1 LTRPKVTEWR
11 SRLAA
16 RQRKIRVVI
25 DRVYP
30 YTVTMNDQRLQ
41 ATQDYTRIEQAI
53 RYLEDHFRE
62 QPSLDDIAASV
73 HLSKYH
79 FQRLFKRWAGVS
91 PTQFMHFL
99 TIDYAKERL
108 AASESVYETSLD
120 AGLSSAGRLHDL
132 FITFEAMTPGEYKR
146 LGEGVT
152 IRYGFHD
159 TPFGRCLLAST
170 PKGICALR
178 FVAPST
184 SEAEDGQLAGPT
196 EEAALEELMAEWPQA
211 TFVEDGQATGDLVAG
226 IFDPEQDKDRRPFHL
241 LLKGTNFQV
250 QVWQALLSIPPGNMV
265 SYQDVA
271 EHIGRPTASRAIA
284 GAVAKNPVGYL
295 IPCHRVINKSG
306 RYHGYRWG
314 ATRKKAIL
322 GWEASHLLASQP
334 MSSQQMANHQPAG
347 Q

>member
-1 LTRPKVTEWR
+1 
-11 SRLAA
+11 
-16 RQRKIRVVI
+16 
-25 DRVYP
+25 
-30 YTVTMNDQRLQ
+30 MNDQLLQ
-41 ATQDYTRIEQAI
+41 ASHDYARVEAAI

-99 TIDYAKERL
+99 TVDYAKERL
-108 AASESVYETSLD
+108 AASESIYDTSLD

-152 IRYGFHD
+152 IQYGVHD

-178 FVAPST
+178 FVTRPESEDEQAGST
-184 SEAEDGQLAGPT
+184 EA
-196 EEAALEELMAEWPQA
+196 AALEELMAEWPQA
-211 TFVEDGQATGDLVAG
+211 TFVENPGSTGEIAAR
-226 IFDPEQDKDRRPFHL
+226 IFAREQDKGQRPFHL

-250 QVWQALLSIPPGNMV
+250 QVWQALLAIPPGGMV
-265 SYQDVA
+265 SYQAVA
-271 EHIGRPTASRAIA
+271 EQIGRPAATRAIA
-284 GAVAKNPVGYL
+284 GAVAKNPVGFL

-314 ATRKKAIL
+314 PTRKKAIL
-322 GWEASHLLASQP
+322 GWEASHNEASHREASHQVADR
-334 MSSQQMANHQPAG
+334 QMAG
-347 Q
+347 QAQVV

>member
-1 LTRPKVTEWR
+1 LLRC
-11 SRLAA
+11 
-16 RQRKIRVVI
+16 RKIRV
-25 DRVYP
+25 DNAAAWT
-30 YTVTMNDQRLQ
+30 YTVLMNDQLLQ
-41 ATQDYTRIEQAI
+41 ASHDYARIAEAI

-62 QPSLDDIAASV
+62 QPSLDDIAANV

-99 TIDYAKERL
+99 TVDYAKERL
-108 AASESVYETSLD
+108 AASESVYDTSLD
-120 AGLSSAGRLHDL
+120 AGLSGAGRLHDL

-152 IRYGFHD
+152 IQYGVHD

-178 FVAPST
+178 FVTT
-184 SEAEDGQLAGPT
+184 SESETAESGPIGPT
-196 EEAALEELMAEWPQA
+196 EAAALEELMAEWPQA
-211 TFVEDGQATGDLVAG
+211 TFIENRESTGKIAARIFAG
-226 IFDPEQDKDRRPFHL
+226 EQNKNKRPFHL
-241 LLKGTNFQV
+241 HLKGTNFQV
-250 QVWQALLSIPPGNMV
+250 QVWQALLAIPPGGMV

-271 EHIGRPTASRAIA
+271 DHIGRPTATRAIA

-306 RYHGYRWG
+306 SYHGYRWG
-314 ATRKKAIL
+314 PTRKKAIL
-322 GWEASHLLASQP
+322 GWEAGRRQQTMASG
-334 MSSQQMANHQPAG
+334 SAV
-347 Q
+347 

>member
-1 LTRPKVTEWR
+1 
-11 SRLAA
+11 
-16 RQRKIRVVI
+16 
-25 DRVYP
+25 
-30 YTVTMNDQRLQ
+30 MNDQLLQ
-41 ATQDYTRIEQAI
+41 ASLDYARIEEAI

-99 TIDYAKERL
+99 TVDYAKERL
-108 AASESVYETSLD
+108 AASESVYDASLD

-132 FITFEAMTPGEYKR
+132 FVTFEAMTPGEYKQR
-146 LGEGVT
+146 GQGVT

-159 TPFGRCLLAST
+159 TPFGRCLLATT

-178 FVAPST
+178 FVATHDP
-184 SEAEDGQLAGPT
+184 EASPAEPVGPT
-196 EEAALEELMAEWPQA
+196 ETAALQELIGEWPLA
-211 TFVEDGQATGDLVAG
+211 TFVEDTTETGAVAER
-226 IFDPEQDKDRRPFHL
+226 IFSPEKEEEQQPFHL

-250 QVWQALLSIPPGNMV
+250 QVWQALLDIPPGNMV

-271 EHIGRPTASRAIA
+271 ERIGRPTATRAIA

-314 ATRKKAIL
+314 PTRKKAIL
-322 GWEASHLLASQP
+322 GWEAGHR
-334 MSSQQMANHQPAG
+334 QQTLAG
-347 Q
+347 QPVA

>member
-1 LTRPKVTEWR
+1 
-11 SRLAA
+11 
-16 RQRKIRVVI
+16 
-25 DRVYP
+25 
-30 YTVTMNDQRLQ
+30 MNDQHLQ
-41 ATQDYTRIEQAI
+41 ASTDYARIEQAI

-62 QPSLDDIAASV
+62 QPSLEDIAASV

-91 PTQFMHFL
+91 PTQFMHYL
-99 TIDYAKERL
+99 TVDYAKERL
-108 AASESVYETSLD
+108 VASESVYDASLD

-152 IRYGFHD
+152 IQYGFHD
-159 TPFGRCLLAST
+159 TPFGRCLLATT

-178 FVAPST
+178 FLSGPG
-184 SEAEDGQLAGPT
+184 SETART
-196 EEAALEELMAEWPQA
+196 ESPESAAMDELTAEWPQA
-211 TFVEDGQATGDLVAG
+211 TFIEDNQATGEIVG
-226 IFDPEQDKDRRPFHL
+226 RIFAPGDNEDRRPFHL

-250 QVWQALLSIPPGNMV
+250 QVWQALLAIPPGGMV

-284 GAVAKNPVGYL
+284 GAVARNPVGYL

-314 ATRKKAIL
+314 ASRKKAIL
-322 GWEASHLLASQP
+322 GWEASRRQSA
-334 MSSQQMANHQPAG
+334 
-347 Q
+347 